1 VIGPGIPMQFRT
13 RHKTMDNSRIIRH
26 PLDRFSFT
34 GNMGNLDAAGRD
46 AAEKL
51 MTMIG
56 DMRFLKDTIW
66 GTCARYFLLIDTS
79 WFPQV
84 CLFAQ
89 INSAMLRTY
98 LLRVEKGEE
107 GELENVAMAAQTDFS
122 FPENEGNPAAI
133 INATVE
139 TISESPSTDQPQLAT
154 QTVRLEQPIQKPP
167 LKRFLALSA
176 AVLSAAQKK

>member
-1 VIGPGIPMQFRT
+1 MAQSPKGGKRTAISSGILCSSGHGRQ
-13 RHKTMDNSRIIRH
+13 TMDNPEIIRH

-56 DMRFLKDTIW
+56 DMRFIKDTIW
-66 GTCARYFLLIDTS
+66 GTVARYFLLIDTS

-84 CLFAQ
+84 CLLAQ

-98 LLRVEKGEE
+98 LLRVEKGKE
-107 GELENVAMAAQTDFS
+107 GELENVAVAVQTDFS
-122 FPENEGNPAAI
+122 FPENDGNPAAI
-133 INATVE
+133 INATV
-139 TISESPSTDQPQLAT
+139 
-154 QTVRLEQPIQKPP
+154 
-167 LKRFLALSA
+167 
-176 AVLSAAQKK
+176 